1 MKHIWS
7 VLCQKSVIDSE
18 TNLISLIDCLEE
30 FNLTIDINKS
40 DNQIPNKLP
49 PLPINFQ
56 IVSYWLIDNTDKK
69 LKIKIELLDPDN
81 KKINELNGN
90 FELKEKFLRYR
101 TRINFQG
108 LPVTKG
114 GRYLFKI
121 YRVEENEILKE
132 VSELPLDVKIDYK
145 MQSTDLLKEKAK

>member
-1 MKHIWS
+1 MKHVWS

-18 TNLISLIDCLEE
+18 TNLISLMDCLEE
-30 FNLTIDINKS
+30 FNLTIDINKG
-40 DNQIPNKLP
+40 DNQIPNKLT
-49 PLPINFQ
+49 LPINFQ
-56 IVSYWLIDNTDKK
+56 IVSYWLIDNIDKK
-69 LKIKIELLDPDN
+69 LKIKIVLLDPDN
-81 KKINELNGN
+81 KKINELNGD

-101 TRINFQG
+101 TRINIQG

-121 YRVEENEILKE
+121 YRIEENEILKE

-145 MQSTDLLKEKAK
+145 MPSPDSLKEKLK